1 MSGPLAT
8 YEWGQ
13 LPWRKLEVVVFK
25 LQKRIYKASQ
35 AGNVRQVHRLQRLL
49 LKSRAAKWLAVRR
62 VTQDNQGKHT
72 AGVDGIKSL
81 TPKQRLATTEQLDAL
96 PTGKPARRIWI
107 PKPGK
112 NEQRPL
118 SIPTLYD
125 RARQALVK
133 QALEPEWEVKFEPN
147 SYGFRPG
154 RSAHD
159 AIGAIYTAINKQPK
173 YVLDA
178 DIAKCFD
185 RINWSALLRKL
196 GTFPMLQRLIKG
208 WLKAGVIDNGGFIET
223 DRGTQQGSV
232 LSPLLANIALHG
244 LETYLRSHFPLQR
257 KGKEAGEQRFMSR
270 KPQVIRYADDLVVLH
285 RDKTAIEHCQQLTA
299 DWLAGMG
306 LELSL
311 SKTRIAHTLQP
322 QGGEAGFNFLGFQVR
337 QYPVSQYNTSQ
348 GRGFKTLIKPSKN
361 AIKRHYRQLAET
373 ISHNKAARQ
382 ENLIGLLN
390 PMIAGWS
397 NYYRAVVSKD
407 VFQTLDH
414 KLYNRL
420 VRWARFRH
428 PRKSR
433 HWMTNRYWRSNPGNS
448 WVFAAPN
455 GLALNQHGSV
465 PIVRHAKVKGS
476 ASPYDGNWSYWSAR
490 RGKYPGVSNRMAKL
504 LKMQQGRCQA
514 CGLVFMPDSLIEI
527 HHLDGDHNNNHYLNL
542 TAVHRHCHDQIHG
555 KYYTFSQRLG
565 THDRGPSTEEPCA
578 AKVAS
583 TVL

>member
-1 MSGPLAT
+1 MSGLLAT

-13 LPWRKLEVVVFK
+13 LPWRKLEVAVFK

-35 AGNVRQVHRLQRLL
+35 AGDVRRVHRLQRLL

-81 TPKQRLATTEQLDAL
+81 TPKQRLVVAENLDKL

-107 PKPGK
+107 PKLGK
-112 NEQRPL
+112 DEQRPL

-133 QALEPEWEVKFEPN
+133 QALEPEWEAKFEPN

-154 RSAHD
+154 RSVHD
-159 AIGAIYTAINKQPK
+159 AIGAIFIAINKQPK

-185 RINWSALLRKL
+185 RIDQNALLRKT
-196 GTFPMLQRLIKG
+196 GTFPSLQRLIKG
-208 WLKAGVIDNGGFIET
+208 WLKAGIIDQGVFSET
-223 DRGTQQGSV
+223 GRGTQQGSV

-244 LETYLRSHFPLQR
+244 LETYLRGHFPLQR
-257 KGKEAGEQRFMSR
+257 RGTEAGAQRWMNW

-285 RDKTAIEHCQQLTA
+285 RDKTAIEYCQRLIT
-299 DWLAGMG
+299 DWLVGIG
-306 LELSL
+306 LELSP

-322 QGGEAGFNFLGFQVR
+322 EGGEAGFHFLGFQVR
-337 QYPVSQYNTSQ
+337 QYPVSQYNSGQ
-348 GRGFKTLIKPSKN
+348 GFKTLIKPNKA

-373 ISHNKAARQ
+373 IRQNKAARQ
-382 ENLIGLLN
+382 ENLVGLLN
-390 PMIAGWS
+390 PVIAGWS

-407 VFQTLDH
+407 VFQTLDN

-428 PRKSR
+428 PRKAWR
-433 HWMTNRYWRSNPGNS
+433 WITHRYWGVDQGKG
-448 WVFAAPN
+448 WVFVAPN
-455 GLALNQHGSV
+455 GLALNQHDSV
-465 PIVRHAKVKGS
+465 PITRHAKIKGN
-476 ASPYDGNWSYWSAR
+476 ASPYDGHWSYWATR
-490 RGKYPGVSNRMAKL
+490 RGSYPGVTNRMAKL
-504 LKMQQGRCQA
+504 LKRQQGRCQA
-514 CGLVFMPDSLIEI
+514 CGLVFMPESLIEI
-527 HHLDGDHNNNHYLNL
+527 HHLDGDHSNTRYSNL
-542 TAVHRHCHDQIHG
+542 AAVHRHCHDQIHG
-555 KYYTFSQRLG
+555 GHHELSQRLG
-565 THDRGPSTEEPCA
+565 THDKRPIN
-578 AKVAS
+578 
-583 TVL
+583 

>member
-1 MSGPLAT
+1 MSGLLAT

-13 LPWRKLEVVVFK
+13 LPWRKLEVAVFK

-35 AGNVRQVHRLQRLL
+35 AGDVRRVHRLQRLL

-81 TPKQRLATTEQLDAL
+81 TPKQRLAVAEKLDAL
-96 PTGKPARRIWI
+96 PTGRPARRIWI

-112 NEQRPL
+112 DEQRPL

-133 QALEPEWEVKFEPN
+133 QVMEPEWEAKFEPN
-147 SYGFRPG
+147 SYGFRAG
-154 RSAHD
+154 RSVHD
-159 AIGAIYTAINKQPK
+159 AIGAIFIAINKQPK

-185 RINWSALLRKL
+185 RIDREALLRKT
-196 GTFPMLQRLIKG
+196 GTFPTLQRLIKC
-208 WLKAGVIDNGGFIET
+208 WLKAEVIDNGVFSET

-244 LETYLRSHFPLQR
+244 LETYLRNHFPLQR
-257 KGKEAGEQRFMSR
+257 TSKQAGEQRFMNW

-285 RDKTAIEHCQQLTA
+285 RDKTAIEHCQRLIA
-299 DWLAGMG
+299 DWLAGIG
-306 LELSL
+306 LELSPT
-311 SKTRIAHTLQP
+311 KTRTAHTLQP
-322 QGGEAGFNFLGFQVR
+322 EGGEAGFHFLGFQVR
-337 QYPVSQYNTSQ
+337 QYPVSRYNTVQ
-348 GRGFKTLIKPSKN
+348 GRGFKTLIKPSKE
-361 AIKRHYRQLAET
+361 AIQRHYRQLAET
-373 ISHNKAARQ
+373 ISQNKAARQ

-390 PMIAGWS
+390 PVIAGWS
-397 NYYRAVVSKD
+397 HYYRAVVSTE
-407 VFQTLDH
+407 VFQALDH

-428 PRKSR
+428 PRKAW
-433 HWMTNRYWRSNPGNS
+433 HWITHRYWGIDQGKG

-455 GLALNQHGSV
+455 GLTLNQHGNV
-465 PIVRHAKVKGS
+465 PIARHAKVKGN
-476 ASPYDGNWSYWSAR
+476 ASPYDGNWSYWAAR
-490 RGKYPGVSNRMAKL
+490 RGSYPGVSNRMAKL
-504 LKMQQGRCQA
+504 LKTQQGRCQA
-514 CGLVFMPDSLIEI
+514 CGLVFMPEMLVEI
-527 HHLDGDHNNNHYLNL
+527 HHLDGDHSNNRYYNL

-555 KYYTFSQRLG
+555 GHHELSQQLG
-565 THDRGPSTEEPCA
+565 THDKSPIN
-578 AKVAS
+578 
-583 TVL
+583 